1 MAMRLFAAQP
11 ADAHFAERRA
21 TARFAVDCEARL
33 LLASGYRSGRMVN
46 ISTEGVRL
54 QLSNPPQPGATVLL
68 QWRGHEAF
76 CKVIWANGEA
86 CGINFEKALP
96 RALLLDTTG
105 QQDDAPPAPVAQHGN
120 IQMGQKRSL
129 RRAAE

>member
-1 MAMRLFAAQP
+1 MRLFAAQS
-11 ADAHFAERRA
+11 ADAHYAERRA
-21 TARFAVDCEARL
+21 TTRHAVDCEARL
-33 LLASGYRSGRMVN
+33 LLASGYRSGRMLN

-54 QLSNPPQPGATVLL
+54 QMGNPPQPGQTVLL

-76 CKVIWANGEA
+76 CKVIWANGDA
-86 CGINFEKALP
+86 CGINFEKALS

-105 QQDDAPPAPVAQHGN
+105 EVDDTPPAPVAHHGN

-129 RRAAE
+129 RRAGE

>member
-1 MAMRLFAAQP
+1 MRLFAAQSV
-11 ADAHFAERRA
+11 DAHHAERRA
-21 TARFAVDCEARL
+21 SARHAVDCEARL

-46 ISTEGVRL
+46 ISSEGVRL
-54 QLSNPPQPGATVLL
+54 AISNPPQPGLTVLL

-105 QQDDAPPAPVAQHGN
+105 EADDSPPAPVAKHGN
-120 IQMGQKRSL
+120 IQMGQKRSQ
-129 RRAAE
+129 RRAGE